1 MDSGPSAD
9 TISLHLGLV
18 LSSLFLSFIFYC
30 SASIMGF
37 LILLLSCSFNMFEE
51 FEFFFFHSGFLAC
64 VVRPVYYYRSFFV
77 IEFKN
82 FNYRKCAE
90 I

>member
-1 MDSGPSAD
+1 VDSGPSAD

-51 FEFFFFHSGFLAC
+51 FEFFFSQWLLGLC
-64 VVRPVYYYRSFFV
+64 CKTSILLPKFF
-77 IEFKN
+77 
-82 FNYRKCAE
+82 CD
-90 I
+90 